1 MKERQYTT
9 SWFNLYVPDHYIPH
23 LLRFLSYSV
32 TREARTSLLV
42 AVKSIP
48 KWCKAPKYYMQNCRF
63 LMYCNQE
70 LVYFALLIKKTRNI
84 QDLSIFSRIRYYSF
98 RRDMCNSSLAF
109 FHVTVCLWCT
119 KNRILFIGFFSKW
132 KREQFRKYL
141 RIYSHLFKINYNVK
155 YKKSRNME
163 MVNITEC
170 SGGPKSLESREIK

>member
-1 MKERQYTT
+1 MRERERQYTT
-9 SWFNLYVPDHYIPH
+9 SWFNLYVPDHYIPD

-42 AVKSIP
+42 AVEPIL

-70 LVYFALLIKKTRNI
+70 LVYF

-98 RRDMCNSSLAF
+98 RQDMCNSSITF

-119 KNRILFIGFFSKW
+119 KNRVLFIGFFSKW
-132 KREQFRKYL
+132 KREQIRKYL
-141 RIYSHLFKINYNVK
+141 RIYSHLFKINYDVK

-163 MVNITEC
+163 MVSITEC
-170 SGGPKSLESREIK
+170 SRGPKFLESREIR